1 MNSLARLVL
10 ERTTTSLG
18 PLTRRNHVYTQ
29 PHLFFHIPQDRIL
42 GAEYAK
48 GITKQEVCVATD
60 GSRYPDGGVGGA
72 ARAHIPGGTIIMQE
86 YLGRANGHLS
96 VEGEIL
102 GATLGLK
109 VLQMLPG
116 LTQATILVDCQQAIQ
131 EIFSIA
137 PKHAALIRRFRDEAQ
152 SMRHIDQIRI
162 AWVPAHEG
170 VEMNELV
177 DGDAKKAARGESL
190 TTLISTGFQLRL

>member
-1 MNSLARLVL
+1 
-10 ERTTTSLG
+10 
-18 PLTRRNHVYTQ
+18 
-29 PHLFFHIPQDRIL
+29 
-42 GAEYAK
+42 
-48 GITKQEVCVATD
+48 
-60 GSRYPDGGVGGA
+60 
-72 ARAHIPGGTIIMQE
+72 MQA
-86 YLGRANGHLS
+86 YLGRADGHHT

-131 EIFSIA
+131 EIFSA
-137 PKHAALIRRFRDEAQ
+137 TPKHAALIQRFRYEAQ
-152 SMRHIDQIRI
+152 SMRHMDQIRI

-177 DGDAKKAARGESL
+177 DGDAKKAARGESV
-190 TTLISTGFQLRL
+190 TTLISSGFQLHL